1 MPAEQRLPEYI
12 GSREAMELMGLS
24 RTTFYRRVKDGDI
37 PCVRAVHR
45 WVFHRETLV
54 AWREQMLAPSRVMP

>member
-1 MPAEQRLPEYI
+1 MPAEPRITEYI

-24 RTTFYRRVKDGDI
+24 RTTFYRHVQDGKI